1 MFIRSQAVASIRN
14 TVHTMT
20 TTLPPL
26 TATPAVTAPAPQ
38 GWALLRLGFRPFYL
52 GAAAYGMLAVPLWV
66 AMLLGQASLKLS
78 VSPVLWHAHEMLFGF
93 AVAVIVG
100 FLLTAGKA
108 WTGLATPRGA
118 ALAALAGLWL
128 SARLAAVFAPYAV
141 YAVVDL
147 LLLPLVAA
155 ILITVLVRAGSWRN
169 LPLGA
174 ILLLLTAA
182 NAAFHGAVLGVLDIP
197 PVRALH
203 AGLALVVMIECVIA
217 GRVIPA
223 FTMSAL
229 PGLKLQVPRRLEAA
243 TLASTAVALA
253 LWVLA
258 PQGAITAVAFLGAA
272 ALHGLRLWQWRPLRT
287 RARPILWVLHLAY
300 AWLPIG
306 FVLLALAQIGA
317 VGVSAGVHALAV
329 GATGGLIIGMITRTA
344 RGHTGRP
351 LKASGGEVVAYALVL
366 VAAIVRVGVPA
377 LWPSSTAA
385 ALAWAAGL
393 WGLAFLIY
401 LLIYAPWLLRTRLDG
416 KDG

>member
-1 MFIRSQAVASIRN
+1 
-14 TVHTMT
+14 
-20 TTLPPL
+20 
-26 TATPAVTAPAPQ
+26 
-38 GWALLRLGFRPFYL
+38 
-52 GAAAYGMLAVPLWV
+52 
-66 AMLLGQASLKLS
+66 
-78 VSPVLWHAHEMLFGF
+78 VSPVLW
-93 AVAVIVG
+93 
-100 FLLTAGKA
+100 
-108 WTGLATPRGA
+108 LA
-118 ALAALAGLWL
+118 
-128 SARLAAVFAPYAV
+128 ARLAAVFAPYTA
-141 YAVVDL
+141 YAVLDV

-155 ILITVLVRAGSWRN
+155 ILITVLLRAGSWRN

-174 ILLLLTAA
+174 ILLLLTVS

-203 AGLALVVMIECVIA
+203 AGLALIVMIECVIA

-229 PGLKLQVPRRLEAA
+229 PGLKLQMPRRLEAA

-258 PQGAITAVAFLGAA
+258 PQGPVTTVAFIGAA

-287 RARPILWVLHLAY
+287 RVRPILWVLHLAY

-344 RGHTGRP
+344 RGHNGRP
-351 LKASGGEVVAYALVL
+351 LRASRLEVAAYGLVTGAAVLRVAMPLVLPQHQTLWLVVAAMTWS
-366 VAAIVRVGVPA
+366 AAFGLYLIVF
-377 LWPSSTAA
+377 T
-385 ALAWAAGL
+385 
-393 WGLAFLIY
+393 
-401 LLIYAPWLLRTRLDG
+401 PWLSTTRLDG